1 MTISSQDQA
10 ILHLEQQMSQI
21 PLEALDNY
29 KLVKSE
35 AGYSLKAL
43 SWADRVVRFFI
54 PSRYDS
60 AENVIQVVQ
69 AMKVS
74 FHSDADTL
82 AYAKITRGL
91 LQLLP
96 KQTKANT
103 PSFVARQKI
112 AELHGSLK
120 KLESEDFSKVLKAIE
135 EMPQQIKTVASSEVM
150 FIAQQAL
157 DKLQLPKNIVRLR
170 GHENLQKA
178 RDEVVSCLHKR
189 LLESPTNYSLNE
201 VYRTLRTID
210 RFDARFG
217 TQQASKV
224 DEIRAFPELLYK
236 VKYQEEEKQLVQ
248 LANELLKKP
257 FIVAK
262 GFQGRIT
269 KYRGEVGEEHYD
281 SFQQMP
287 HFQALIQQINHDL
300 MNPIK
305 SASFVEKTQVSVRT
319 LQALPQ
325 EKFVL
330 PDFSKYGQKGDEA
343 KRLVQK
349 WAALLPNY
357 YSAIKT
363 FQREKK
369 LDQILVGGVS
379 LGVLPTIAAEFDPD
393 AEGSYKVALLAEALL
408 QKAKEQLPNMA
419 TEKLEKIVA
428 EALCL
433 ACGDLNPVGQ
443 CNFLIEG
450 INELQPSGAQTR
462 PLTFIQQPP
471 DLQPANRL
479 QFEFQ
484 KDGRCKVMLAMAYLR
499 GEEPVEIISKMEKS
513 LHHPKDDWKGTV
525 ELQRKIA

>member
-10 ILHLEQQMSQI
+10 ILRLEEQMSQI
-21 PLEALDNY
+21 PLDSLDTY
-29 KLVKSE
+29 RLVKSE

-43 SWADRVVRFFI
+43 SWVDRIVRFFI
-54 PSRYDS
+54 PSRYDA
-60 AENVIQVVQ
+60 AENIIQIVQ

-96 KQTKANT
+96 KQTKENS

-135 EMPQQIKTVASSEVM
+135 DVPQQIKTIASDDVM
-150 FIAQQAL
+150 FVVQQAL
-157 DKLQLPKNIVRLR
+157 DKLQLPKNIMRLR

-178 RDEVVSCLHKR
+178 RDEVVSCIHKR
-189 LLESPTNYSLNE
+189 LLQSPTSYHLNE
-201 VYRTLRTID
+201 VNRILQTID
-210 RFDARFG
+210 RFDTRFG
-217 TQQASKV
+217 TQQASRV
-224 DEIRAFPELLYK
+224 DEIKTFPELLYR

-248 LANELLKKP
+248 LAKELLKKP
-257 FIVAK
+257 FAVAK

-269 KYRGEVGEEHYD
+269 KYRVEVGEARYG
-281 SFQQMP
+281 SFQQTP

-305 SASFVEKTQVSVRT
+305 SDSFVEKARVSVKT
-319 LQALPQ
+319 LQALPK
-325 EKFVL
+325 EKFEL

-369 LDQILVGGVS
+369 LDQILVGGAL
-379 LGVLPTIAAEFDPD
+379 LGALLPIDAAFETND
-393 AEGSYKVALLAEALL
+393 EGAYKVALLAEALL
-408 QKAKEQLPNMA
+408 QKAKEQLPKVAN
-419 TEKLEKIVA
+419 EKVEKIVA

-450 INELQPSGAQTR
+450 INELQPLESQTR
-462 PLTFIQQPP
+462 ALSFIQQPP
-471 DLQPANRL
+471 DLQPQSRF
-479 QFEFQ
+479 QFEFH
-484 KDGRCKVMLAMAYLR
+484 KDGRCKVVLTMEYLR
-499 GEEPVEIISKMEKS
+499 GEKPVQIISKMEKS
-513 LHHPKDDWKGTV
+513 LHHPKADWKGTV